1 MGYFAL
7 YLSPL
12 PAFKNMGVFTCIGLL
27 LSFILV
33 YIITIIGFSYMNLN
47 FKKAKPVLNLKRWNQ
62 SVFIHWLN
70 RITWDYKH
78 S

>member
-1 MGYFAL
+1 
-7 YLSPL
+7 
-12 PAFKNMGVFTCIGLL
+12 MGVFTSIGLL

-47 FKKAKPVLNLKRWNQ
+47 FIKTKPVLNLKRWNQ
-62 SVFIHWLN
+62 SAFIHWLN

-78 S
+78 SIIIGLCRL